1 MILKIME
8 VIVMISKIEYKM
20 INSPNN
26 LKSLKAFYT
35 VFANQLDNYSSL
47 LRRFCDKKQ
56 DLYLI
61 NFVFKAVSYQP
72 VKRGGLCLLT
82 MIASPF

>member
-1 MILKIME
+1 MDKWAITMILRIME

-35 VFANQLDNYSSL
+35 DFANQLDNYSSL
-47 LRRFCDKKQ
+47 PSSVSRFWGHC
-56 DLYLI
+56 
-61 NFVFKAVSYQP
+61 V
-72 VKRGGLCLLT
+72 
-82 MIASPF
+82 